1 MPLVGRSLVDEE
13 FRKRLL
19 EDSDAVF
26 REEKISFLEGVKIK
40 VIEDSQD
47 MRHLVL
53 PPLIESIPARRM
65 DIFNRLLTSGSLNT
79 WGQDDS
85 DAPDV
90 ARSAG
95 VPTGRDGTNK
105 GDPSTD
111 NWHPF

>member
-53 PPLIESIPARRM
+53 PP
-65 DIFNRLLTSGSLNT
+65 
-79 WGQDDS
+79 
-85 DAPDV
+85 
-90 ARSAG
+90 
-95 VPTGRDGTNK
+95 
-105 GDPSTD
+105 
-111 NWHPF
+111 